1 MPDGPGRVA
10 AGPGMA
16 QTAAGPGTAQT
27 AAGPGM
33 AQTAAGPGMAQTAAG
48 PAAPETAPAGRWIG
62 VPVRRTEDPYLLTG
76 RGSFVGDHEPPG
88 TLHLALV
95 RSYAASAAIDAIDT
109 SAALSHP
116 GVAAVITA
124 ADLAGVAPLRGVL
137 ARPEFVATDMPILAG
152 DRVRHVGEPI
162 AAVLAESAYL
172 AEDAAELVEVAYREL
187 PAVVSAGDALAAGA
201 PAVHEAAAGNVLL
214 DVSPASSPGLDGLFA
229 AAAHVVEIAVSTG
242 RLTAAPM
249 EGRAC
254 VAAFD
259 ERTGQVVLHT
269 STQVPHIVRTAVA
282 ASLGMDEH
290 QVRVI
295 SPDVGGGFGQKC
307 AVAREEVLAAAVA
320 RLLCRTVK
328 WVEDRREG
336 LTSGFQAREQ
346 VYRLRGAFDEAGHVL
361 GIDAGIDCDVG
372 AYSCYPYTCGVE
384 ALMAANELPGPYR
397 VRSYRVRSRAIAT
410 NKTPIAPYRGV
421 SRPQA
426 VLAMERLMDA
436 AGRATGLGPVAV
448 RDRNLI
454 AAPEFP
460 YVNVMGT
467 SYDAGSYRESLARC
481 ADLLGYAT
489 WPGVQARARAEGRL
503 AGLGLACFVEPTG
516 YGTGTFG
523 KRKMSIVPGYERATV
538 RMDPSGSVIMMVG
551 THSHG
556 QGHATT
562 YAQIVADA
570 LGIDPGR
577 VRLRQ
582 GDTELV
588 PHGWGTFASRSIVA
602 GGGALARAAADLAG
616 QLKAIAAHLIEAAP
630 GDVELADGRAH
641 VRGDPATAVPIG
653 ELARTAHHAAHL
665 LPEQLGRGLEATA
678 SFDPEGTYSNA
689 THGAVVE
696 VSPSTGAVRLVRYV
710 VVEDCGVMI
719 NPMIVDGQVA
729 GGVAQGIGAALFE
742 ELCFDPA
749 GQPVSASFVDYLVP
763 TAADLPDIE
772 IHHLCT
778 PTPRTPTG
786 SKGMGEGGTIGAP
799 AAVLNAVND
808 ALAQVGALVE
818 RIPVRPEDILAAIA
832 AAGGGRGECRRE
844 TE

>member
-1 MPDGPGRVA
+1 MPDA
-10 AGPGMA
+10 AG
-16 QTAAGPGTAQT
+16 
-27 AAGPGM
+27 
-33 AQTAAGPGMAQTAAG
+33 G
-48 PAAPETAPAGRWIG
+48 PAVATGAAPAVGAPPGTAPAGRWIG
-62 VPVRRTEDPYLLTG
+62 QPVRRVEDRYLLTG
-76 RGSFVGDHEPPG
+76 RGRFVGDLEPSG

-95 RSYAASAAIDAIDT
+95 RSYVASATIDAIDA
-109 SAALSHP
+109 SAALSLP

-137 ARPEFVATDMPILAG
+137 ARPEFVATDMPILAA

-172 AEDAAELVEVAYREL
+172 AEDAVELVQVSYREL
-187 PAVVSAGDALAAGA
+187 PAVATAGEALAPGA
-201 PAVHEAAAGNVLL
+201 AAVHEAAPGNVLV
-214 DVSPASSPGLDGLFA
+214 DVTPMSSPGLDGIFA
-229 AAAHVVEIAVSTG
+229 AAAHVVEVAVSTA
-242 RLTAAPM
+242 RITAAPL
-249 EGRAC
+249 EGRVC
-254 VAAFD
+254 LAAFD
-259 ERTGQVVLHT
+259 ERTGQVVLQT
-269 STQVPHIVRTAVA
+269 STQVPHTVRTAVA
-282 ASLGMDEH
+282 LSLGMDEH

-307 AVAREEVLAAAVA
+307 VVAREEVLTAAAA
-320 RLLCRTVK
+320 RLLRRTVK

-346 VYRLRGAFDEAGHVL
+346 FYRLRGAFDAGGRIL
-361 GIDAGIDCDVG
+361 GLDADVRCDVG
-372 AYSCYPYTCGVE
+372 AYSCYPVTCGVE
-384 ALMAANELPGPYR
+384 VLMAANELPGPYR
-397 VRSYRVRSRAIAT
+397 VQDYRVRSRGIAT

-426 VLAMERLMDA
+426 VLAMERLMDE
-436 AGRATGLGPVAV
+436 AGRATGLGAVEV

-454 AAPEFP
+454 DASEFP
-460 YVNVMGT
+460 YRNVMGA
-467 SYDAGSYRESLARC
+467 SYDAGTYRESLAQC
-481 ADLLGYAT
+481 AGLLGYGD
-489 WPGVQARARAEGRL
+489 WPAEQARARAEGRL
-503 AGLGLACFVEPTG
+503 AGLGIACFVEPTA
-516 YGTGTFG
+516 YGTASFG
-523 KRKMSIVPGYERATV
+523 LRKMTIVPGYERATV
-538 RMDPSGSVIMMVG
+538 RMDPSGSVIVLAG

-570 LGIDPGR
+570 LGIDPDR

-602 GGGALARAAADLAG
+602 GGGAIARASADLAG
-616 QLKAIAAHLIEAAP
+616 QLREIAAHLMEAAP
-630 GDVELADGRAH
+630 ADLELAGGKAQ
-641 VRGDPATAVPIG
+641 VRGDPATSVPIA

-665 LPEQLGRGLEATA
+665 LPDGLGRGLEATA
-678 SFDPEGTYSNA
+678 SFDPEGTFSNA
-689 THGAVVE
+689 THGALVE
-696 VSPSTGAVRLVRYV
+696 VSPSTGAVQLIRYV

-742 ELCFDPA
+742 ELCFDES
-749 GQPVSASFVDYLVP
+749 GQPVSGSFVDYLVP
-763 TAADLPDIE
+763 TAADLPEFE

-808 ALAQVGALVE
+808 ALAQVGAHVE
-818 RIPVRPEDILAAIA
+818 RIPIRPADVVAAIA
-832 AAGGGRGECRRE
+832 AATGSDPPGERRQ

>member
-1 MPDGPGRVA
+1 MPDATG
-10 AGPGMA
+10 
-16 QTAAGPGTAQT
+16 
-27 AAGPGM
+27 
-33 AQTAAGPGMAQTAAG
+33 G
-48 PAAPETAPAGRWIG
+48 PAMVTGTVPVGGTPPGTAPAGRWIG
-62 VPVRRTEDPYLLTG
+62 QPVRRVEDRYLLTG
-76 RGSFVGDHEPPG
+76 RGRFVGDLEPPG

-95 RSYAASAAIDAIDT
+95 RSYVASAAIEAIDA
-109 SAALSHP
+109 SAALSLP
-116 GVAAVITA
+116 GVAVVITA
-124 ADLAGVAPLRGVL
+124 AELAGVAPLRGVL
-137 ARPEFVATDMPILAG
+137 ARPEFVATDMPILAA

-172 AEDAAELVEVAYREL
+172 AEDAAELVEVSYGEL
-187 PAVVSAGDALAAGA
+187 PAVVSAGEALAPGA
-201 PAVHEAAAGNVLL
+201 AAVHEAAPGNVLV
-214 DVSPASSPGLDGLFA
+214 DVSPMSTPGLDGIFA
-229 AAAHVVEIAVSTG
+229 SAAHVVEVAVSTG
-242 RLTAAPM
+242 RITAAPL
-249 EGRAC
+249 EGRVC

-259 ERTGQVVLHT
+259 ERTGQVVLQT
-269 STQVPHIVRTAVA
+269 STQVPHTVRTAVA
-282 ASLGMDEH
+282 LSLGMDEH

-307 AVAREEVLAAAVA
+307 VVAREEVLAAAVA
-320 RLLCRTVK
+320 RLLRRTVK

-346 VYRLRGAFDEAGHVL
+346 FYRLRGAFDADGRIL
-361 GIDAGIDCDVG
+361 GLDADIRCDVG
-372 AYSCYPYTCGVE
+372 AYSCYPVTCGVE
-384 ALMAANELPGPYR
+384 VLMAANELPGPYR
-397 VRSYRVRSRAIAT
+397 VQSYRVRSRGVAT

-436 AGRATGLGPVAV
+436 AGRVTGLGAVEV

-454 AAPEFP
+454 DATEFP
-460 YVNVMGT
+460 YRNVMGAC
-467 SYDAGSYRESLARC
+467 YDAGTYRESLARC
-481 ADLLGYAT
+481 AELLGFRD
-489 WPGVQARARAEGRL
+489 WPAVQASARAEGRL
-503 AGLGLACFVEPTG
+503 VGLGLACFVEPTA
-516 YGTGTFG
+516 YGTASFG
-523 KRKMSIVPGYERATV
+523 MRKMTIVPGYERATV
-538 RMDPSGSVIMMVG
+538 RMDPSGSVIVMTG

-562 YAQIVADA
+562 YAQIAADA

-577 VRLRQ
+577 IRLRQ

-602 GGGALARAAADLAG
+602 GGGAIARASADLAG
-616 QLKAIAAHLIEAAP
+616 QLREIAAHMLEAAP
-630 GDVELADGRAH
+630 ADLELVDGMAR
-641 VRGDPATAVPIG
+641 VRGDPATSVTIA

-665 LPEQLGRGLEATA
+665 LPDGLGRGLEATA
-678 SFDPEGTYSNA
+678 SFDPEGTFSNA

-696 VSPSTGAVRLVRYV
+696 VSPSTGGVRLVRYV

-742 ELCFDPA
+742 ELCFDET
-749 GQPVSASFVDYLVP
+749 GQPVSGSFVDYLVP
-763 TAADLPDIE
+763 TAADLPEFE

-808 ALAQVGALVE
+808 ALAQVGACVE
-818 RIPVRPEDILAAIA
+818 RIPIRPADVIAAIA
-832 AAGGGRGECRRE
+832 AATSSDPPGDGKEAK
-844 TE
+844 

>member
-1 MPDGPGRVA
+1 MPDLPGRVSPRVA
-10 AGPGMA
+10 
-16 QTAAGPGTAQT
+16 
-27 AAGPGM
+27 
-33 AQTAAGPGMAQTAAG
+33 
-48 PAAPETAPAGRWIG
+48 AAPPTAPAGRWIG
-62 VPVRRTEDPYLLTG
+62 KPVPRTEDPYLLTG
-76 RGSFVGDHEPPG
+76 CGSFVADYEPPG

-95 RSYAASAAIDAIDT
+95 RSYAASAAIEAVDA

-124 ADLAGVAPLRGVL
+124 ADLAGVAPLHAAL
-137 ARPEFVATDMPILAG
+137 DRPEFIPTDMPILAAG
-152 DRVRHVGEPI
+152 QVRHVGEPI
-162 AAVLAESAYL
+162 AAVLAQSAYV
-172 AEDAAELVEVAYREL
+172 AEDAAELVEVSYREL
-187 PAVVSAGDALAAGA
+187 PGVTGAGEALAVGA
-201 PAVHEAAAGNVLL
+201 PAVHRAAPGNVLV
-214 DVSPASSPGLDGLFA
+214 DVTPMASPGLDGIFA
-229 AAAHVVEIAVSTG
+229 AAAHLAEIAVSTG
-242 RLTAAPM
+242 RVTAAPM

-254 VAAFD
+254 VAEFD
-259 ERTGQVVLHT
+259 ERTGQVVLRT
-269 STQVPHIVRTAVA
+269 STQIPHTVRTAVA
-282 ASLGMDEH
+282 QSLGMDEH

-295 SPDVGGGFGQKC
+295 APDVGGGFGQKC
-307 AVAREEVLAAAVA
+307 VVAREEVLAAAVA
-320 RLLCRTVK
+320 RLLHRTVK

-336 LTSGFQAREQ
+336 LTSGFQAHEQ
-346 VYRLRGAFDEAGHVL
+346 FYRVRGAFDETGRLL
-361 GIDAGIDCDVG
+361 GVDADIRCDVG
-372 AYSCYPYTCGVE
+372 AYSSYPYTCGVE
-384 ALMAANELPGPYR
+384 PLMAANELLGPYR
-397 VRSYRVRSRAIAT
+397 VENYRVRSRGIAT

-426 VLAMERLMDA
+426 VLAMERLMEA
-436 AGRATGLGPVAV
+436 AGRATGLGPVEI
-448 RDRNLI
+448 RDRNLVG
-454 AAPEFP
+454 AAEFP
-460 YVNVMGT
+460 YRNVMGA

-481 ADLLGYAT
+481 AELLGYAS
-489 WPGVQARARAEGRL
+489 WPETQARARSGGVL

-516 YGTGTFG
+516 YGTATFA
-523 KRKMSIVPGYERATV
+523 KRKMSMVPGYERATV

-602 GGGALARAAADLAG
+602 GGGALARASADLAG

-630 GDVELADGRAH
+630 GDVELAGGRAQ
-641 VRGDPATAVPIG
+641 VRGDPATSVPID

-665 LPEQLGRGLEATA
+665 LPDGLGRGLEAAA
-678 SFDPEGTYSNA
+678 SFDPEGTFSNA
-689 THGAVVE
+689 AHGAVAE
-696 VSPSTGAVRLVRYV
+696 VSPTTGAVRLARYV
-710 VVEDCGVMI
+710 VVEDCGVII

-742 ELCFDPA
+742 ELCFDQA
-749 GQPVSASFVDYLVP
+749 GQPVSGSFADYLVP

-778 PTPRTPTG
+778 PTSRTPTG
-786 SKGMGEGGTIGAP
+786 SKGMGEGGAIGAP

-808 ALAQVGALVE
+808 ALAQVGAVVE
-818 RIPVRPEDILAAIA
+818 RIPVRPEDVVAAVA
-832 AAGGGRGECRRE
+832 AAGGRGGRRE
-844 TE
+844 TQ

>member
-1 MPDGPGRVA
+1 MPEEAADMAGVA
-10 AGPGMA
+10 AA
-16 QTAAGPGTAQT
+16 S
-27 AAGPGM
+27 
-33 AQTAAGPGMAQTAAG
+33 
-48 PAAPETAPAGRWIG
+48 AAPDTPARRWIG
-62 VPVRRTEDPYLLTG
+62 RPLRRTEDRYLLTG
-76 RGSFVGDHEPPG
+76 RGSFVGDDETPG
-88 TLHLALV
+88 TLHLVLV
-95 RSYAASAAIDAIDT
+95 RSYVAAGTIEALDT
-109 SAALSHP
+109 SAALSLP
-116 GVAAVITA
+116 GVATVITA

-137 ARPEFVATDMPILAG
+137 ARPEFAATDMPILAA

-162 AAVLAESAYL
+162 AAVLADSAYT
-172 AEDAAELVEVAYREL
+172 AEDAAELVEVSYGEL
-187 PAVVSAGDALAAGA
+187 PAVTSAREALAPGA
-201 PAVHEAAAGNVLL
+201 AAVHEAVPGNVLV
-214 DVSPASSPGLDGLFA
+214 DVTPIATPGLDDIFA
-229 AAAHVVEIAVSTG
+229 SAAHVVVVAVSTA
-242 RLTAAPM
+242 RITAAPL

-259 ERTGQVVLHT
+259 ERTGQVVLRS
-269 STQVPHIVRTAVA
+269 STQVPHTVRTAVA
-282 ASLGMDEH
+282 QSLGMDEH

-307 AVAREEVLAAAVA
+307 VVAREEVLAAAVA
-320 RLLCRTVK
+320 RLLRRTVK

-346 VYRLRGAFDEAGHVL
+346 FYRVRGAFDTDGHVL
-361 GIDAGIDCDVG
+361 GLDADIRCDVG
-372 AYSCYPYTCGVE
+372 AYSCYPVTCGVE
-384 ALMAANELPGPYR
+384 VLMAANELPGPYR
-397 VRSYRVRSRAIAT
+397 VTRYRARSRGVAT

-426 VLAMERLMDA
+426 VLAMECLMDE
-436 AGRATGLGPVAV
+436 AGRATGLGAVEV

-454 AAPEFP
+454 DASEFP
-460 YVNVMGT
+460 YRNVMGA
-467 SYDAGSYRESLARC
+467 SYDAGTYRESLARC
-481 ADLLGYAT
+481 AELLGYGD
-489 WPGVQARARAEGRL
+489 WPAAQARARAEGRL
-503 AGLGLACFVEPTG
+503 AGLGLACFVEPTA
-516 YGTGTFG
+516 YGTASFG
-523 KRKMSIVPGYERATV
+523 MRKMTIVPGYEQATV
-538 RMDPSGSVIMMVG
+538 RMDPSGSVIVMAG

-562 YAQIVADA
+562 YAQIAADA

-602 GGGALARAAADLAG
+602 GGGAVARASAELAG
-616 QLKAIAAHLIEAAP
+616 QLRAIAAHLIEAAP
-630 GDVELADGRAH
+630 GDVELADGHAR
-641 VRGDPATAVPIG
+641 VRGDPATSVPIG

-665 LPEQLGRGLEATA
+665 LPDGLGRGLEATA
-678 SFDPEGTYSNA
+678 SFDPQGTFSNA

-696 VSPSTGAVRLVRYV
+696 VSPSTGGVRLVRYV

-742 ELCFDPA
+742 ELCYDES
-749 GQPVSASFVDYLVP
+749 GQPVSGSFVDYLVP
-763 TAADLPDIE
+763 TAADLPEIE

-786 SKGMGEGGTIGAP
+786 AKGMGEGGTIGAP

-808 ALAQVGALVE
+808 ALAQVGASVG
-818 RIPVRPEDILAAIA
+818 RIPVRPADVVAAIA
-832 AAGGGRGECRRE
+832 AAAPRAPADDGKE
-844 TE
+844 TQ